1 MKQQSNYEA
10 PALEVLEL
18 EIENA
23 ILAASGEFSKP
34 VPGALPPFS
43 GFDK

>member
-1 MKQQSNYEA
+1 MIKNETYES

-23 ILAASGEFSKP
+23 ILTVSGENSY
-34 VPGALPPFS
+34 PGF
-43 GFDK
+43 GE

>member
-23 ILAASGEFSKP
+23 ILATSGTGEDST
-34 VPGALPPFS
+34 VIPGFGS
-43 GFDK
+43 SNSW